1 MGGEKMNDSAK
12 IASPQ
17 REPDVRRAMNN
28 LAEVSDRL
36 LIRARDLLDKQKYVM
51 RPEPPEEDRKIP
63 ESECDLSG
71 ELYAQIDVLRDTLD
85 VIDMM
90 IECTEF

>member
-12 IASPQ
+12 VAQPQ

>member
-1 MGGEKMNDSAK
+1 MNDSAK

-17 REPDVRRAMNN
+17 REPDVRRAMSN

-36 LIRARDLLDKQKYVM
+36 LNRTRELLDKQKYVM
-51 RPEPPEEDRKIP
+51 RPEPPPEERKSP
-63 ESECDLSG
+63 EFECALSG
-71 ELYAQIDVLRDTLD
+71 EIYAQIDVLRDTLD

>member
-17 REPDVRRAMNN
+17 REPDVRRAISN

-36 LIRARDLLDKQKYVM
+36 LNRTRELLDKQKYVM
-51 RPEPPEEDRKIP
+51 RPEPPSEERKSP
-63 ESECDLSG
+63 EFECALSG
-71 ELYAQIDVLRDTLD
+71 EIYAQIDVLRDTLD

>member
-1 MGGEKMNDSAK
+1 MNDSAK